1 MKRFMTA
8 TALTLALTG
17 PAYAA
22 TEGEIATIQSYLP
35 DADIS
40 AWSDTEVA
48 SALNIITSTDSR
60 SDIVGRLSAL
70 YTEQDFVP
78 MTATITEAEI
88 AILDEY
94 VDGVDYTMLPQPTV
108 DAAISAAQ
116 SGDASERA
124 ARVRALLQDDGQ
136 MVSEMNTATT
146 GEVALINSYAPEIDV
161 MTLSDAQVNSALA
174 IIYSTDS
181 RGNIAGKLNA
191 LFN

>member
-1 MKRFMTA
+1 MTA